1 MGLSDR
7 CRRRS
12 QPPSSLSP
20 RDKSDASLN
29 NSTSNNM
36 VMINVLPAE
45 KPRHLKLREME
56 DLQKGRTF
64 KRFNPNYHRRSK
76 MLNEPAQIKDLIA
89 NKYGADWVDLRRN
102 VEVKLE
108 GEKKD
113 KNQYI
118 KQNITYIRR
127 MQQRNQ
133 ELKSPNASTNT
144 GRNSSAER
152 RERIRHSGPSVAACV
167 YSGRE
172 HAESVAD

>member
-1 MGLSDR
+1 
-7 CRRRS
+7 
-12 QPPSSLSP
+12 
-20 RDKSDASLN
+20 
-29 NSTSNNM
+29 
-36 VMINVLPAE
+36 
-45 KPRHLKLREME
+45 
-56 DLQKGRTF
+56 
-64 KRFNPNYHRRSK
+64 

-144 GRNSSAER
+144 GSKQQR
-152 RERIRHSGPSVAACV
+152 RTTQANTPFRP
-167 YSGRE
+167 
-172 HAESVAD
+172 